1 MIKLNKKYSLV
12 GLGLFIALLLAFFP
26 TSSFI
31 NNPFVVDAQLK
42 QQHYN
47 ETGIFTI
54 SPIEAAK
61 YYSYNNA
68 NCYWI
73 DVRDAKEFTKE
84 HLKPAINQD
93 IAQLQNSSWNPDDLI
108 LIYGNNT
115 KDAQEAVALL
125 RQVKNARAYAVKGG
139 FQAIKEYLIDPIG
152 LTITSQLSDKDL
164 NTLMELRSKLSGEKI
179 STNQLLEKSKGGK
192 QATIKEGC

>member
-12 GLGLFIALLLAFFP
+12 GLGLFIALLLALFP

-61 YYSYNNA
+61 YYSYNNT

-93 IAQLQNSSWNPDDLI
+93 IAQLQNSDWNPDDLI
-108 LIYGNNT
+108 LVYGNNT

-125 RQVKNARAYAVKGG
+125 RQIKDARAFAIKGG
-139 FQAIKEYLIDPIG
+139 FPAIKEYLINPLG
-152 LTITSQLSDKDL
+152 LTITSQLSDKDI

-179 STNQLLEKSKGGK
+179 SANQLLDKPKGSK
-192 QATIKEGC
+192 QAAIKEGC